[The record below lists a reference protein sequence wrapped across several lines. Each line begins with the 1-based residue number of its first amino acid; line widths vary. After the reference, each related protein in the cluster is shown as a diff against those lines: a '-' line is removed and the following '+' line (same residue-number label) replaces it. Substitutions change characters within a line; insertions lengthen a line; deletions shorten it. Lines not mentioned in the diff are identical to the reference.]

1 VGIRGLSMTIN
12 AKLAVRISLI
22 AALLLLAIVAYNLT
36 QPAMTVCGD
45 LDPNYQPIIAFE
57 LARSVPDLHA
67 IFGDAPSACRE
78 TLTARFAF
86 INTADNYLFIP
97 LYGIFLFFFFRG
109 IRDRDEK
116 LARLGAILVLAA
128 CIADYVENTCLFGI
142 AANSDVHGTALSLLP
157 WATGVKWLGLAV
169 AGAAGGY
176 ILARAGGWRW
186 LIALA
191 CFAGL
196 AIVLAAIA
204 DPRNFGYL
212 ASNGVT
218 ISWVIFL
225 IADAVF
231 VFRRPAIQMN

>member
-1 VGIRGLSMTIN
+1 MTVTSRF
-12 AKLAVRISLI
+12 ATRISLI

-36 QPAMTVCGD
+36 QPPMTTCGD

-78 TLTARFAF
+78 TLVGRFAF
-86 INTADNYLFIP
+86 INTVDNYLFIP

-128 CIADYVENTCLFGI
+128 CLADYVENTCLFRI
-142 AANSDVHGTALSLLP
+142 AANPDVHGIALSLLP
-157 WATGVKWLGLAV
+157 WATGVKWMGLAI
-169 AGAAGGY
+169 AGAIGGY
-176 ILARAGGWRW
+176 SLSRRGGWRW
-186 LIALA
+186 VIALL

-196 AIVLAAIA
+196 AIVAAAIA
-204 DPRNFGYL
+204 DPHAFGYL

-231 VFRRPAIQMN
+231 VLRPQAARIE